1 MMKSDRTCEAEV
13 RLREKLRE
21 RREELGISQL
31 RLSLQL
37 DGTRTFVSKYES
49 GERYLTFT
57 EVVKLC
63 GILGMDA
70 TQLAGEIA
78 ELYPAGTDPEA

>member
-1 MMKSDRTCEAEV
+1 M
-13 RLREKLRE
+13 RLREKLRAQ
-21 RREELGISQL
+21 REEQGVSQL
-31 RLSLQL
+31 RLSLLL

-63 GILGMDA
+63 GILGMDPA
-70 TQLAGEIA
+70 ALAAEIA
-78 ELYPAGTDPEA
+78 TLTPSLDEENK

>member
-1 MMKSDRTCEAEV
+1 MKRDRTSAEEV
-13 RLREKLRE
+13 LLRAKLRE

-63 GILGMDA
+63 KLLKMDA
-70 TQLAGEIA
+70 ALLAAEIA
-78 ELYPAGTDPEA
+78 ARTPQDDENEA